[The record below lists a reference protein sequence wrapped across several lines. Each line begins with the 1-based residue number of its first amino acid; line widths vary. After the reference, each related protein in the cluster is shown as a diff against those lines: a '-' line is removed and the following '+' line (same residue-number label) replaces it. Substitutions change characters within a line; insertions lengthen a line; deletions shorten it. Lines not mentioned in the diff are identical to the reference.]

1 MILMCI
7 AAGNHQFHQ
16 LNCLN
21 VGMLY
26 ILSKYIVNND
36 LSSAMCASFQN
47 GTVCIHSHSQDD
59 SGLKGLTQAKIIK
72 RIVYFILAYINMTI

>member
-1 MILMCI
+1 MLCI
-7 AAGNHQFHQ
+7 AAGNVESIHQ

-59 SGLKGLTQAKIIK
+59 PGLKGLAQAKIIK